1 MILERYKMI
10 CPYPTYEDVMS
21 ESKSIAELSPL
32 LVSYEEIG
40 LSAKGRPI
48 PLLTITDR
56 EVPIE
61 NKSVVL
67 ISGGTDG
74 NEEVG
79 RAIAL
84 GLARSLLESK
94 NRAHLKKQVVLIVPV
109 TNPDGTVLNLP
120 DREGNGSGIC
130 ASKVHMPGLP
140 PATPEGCV
148 MRSLVEKWIPDA
160 HFDFHGLAGGGMGD
174 MAYLYP
180 TVNNKWTIPV
190 LFEVAKEI
198 EMAGVKAGFPQN
210 RPQLWWEPRYN
221 LPGWLA
227 RNYSSFCMVL
237 ESTENYYPIEESVRG
252 GVVRLLRLLEIGE
265 EVRFFQYHA
274 NYPCDVVSGSRMGAL
289 MPFGNNYSERRK
301 SRRDISQMILEGV
314 PTFGRLGNDID
325 WTASIKL
332 PITDS
337 VKTFP
342 NGLVFQATVDSRA
355 IIKKVLWHDQQLED
369 SQWQSWETEAGIVV
383 RAIVA
388 DKPKLGDNFLRI
400 KYEVPF
406 KRHVEPL

>member
-1 MILERYKMI
+1 MN
-10 CPYPTYEDVMS
+10 CPYPTYDDVMN
-21 ESKSIAELSPL
+21 ECKSISSLAPL

-56 EVPIE
+56 DFPNE
-61 NKSVVL
+61 NKRVVL
-67 ISGGTDG
+67 VSGGTDG
-74 NEEVG
+74 NEEAG
-79 RAIAL
+79 RAINL
-84 GLARSLLESK
+84 GFARALLEPK
-94 NRAHLKKQVVLIVPV
+94 NRGHLQKQVVLIVPV

-130 ASKVHMPGLP
+130 ATKVHMPGVP
-140 PATPEGCV
+140 PATPEGRV
-148 MRSLVEKWIPDA
+148 MRDLVEKWIPDA

-198 EMAGVKAGFPQN
+198 EIVGVKAGFPQN

-227 RNYSSFCMVL
+227 RNHSSFCMVL

-289 MPFGNNYSERRK
+289 MPFGDDFTARRK

-314 PTFGRLGNDID
+314 PSFGRQSNDYN
-325 WTASIKL
+325 WTASLKL
-332 PITDS
+332 PITDT

-342 NGLVFQATVDSRA
+342 EGLVFQTTIDGRA
-355 IIKKVLWHDQQLED
+355 KIKNVTWHDSHLNE

-383 RAIVA
+383 RATIN
-388 DKPKLGDNFLRI
+388 DKPKLGDNFLKI

-406 KRHVEPL
+406 KRHVEP

>member
-1 MILERYKMI
+1 MN
-10 CPYPTYEDVMS
+10 CPYPTYEDVMN
-21 ESKSIAELSPL
+21 ECKSFSSLAPL

-56 EVPIE
+56 DFPNE
-61 NKSVVL
+61 NKRVVL
-67 ISGGTDG
+67 VSGGTDG

-79 RAIAL
+79 RAINL
-84 GLARSLLESK
+84 GFARALLEPK
-94 NRAHLKKQVVLIVPV
+94 NRVHLQKQVVLIVPV

-130 ASKVHMPGLP
+130 ATKVHMPGVP
-140 PATPEGCV
+140 PATPEGRV
-148 MRSLVEKWIPDA
+148 MRDLVERWIPDA

-198 EMAGVKAGFPQN
+198 EIVGVKAGFPQN

-227 RNYSSFCMVL
+227 RNHSSFCMVL

-289 MPFGNNYSERRK
+289 MPFGDDFTARRK

-314 PTFGRLGNDID
+314 PSFGRQGNDYN
-325 WTASIKL
+325 WTASLKL
-332 PITDS
+332 PINDT

-342 NGLVFQATVDSRA
+342 EGLVFQTTIDGRA
-355 IIKKVLWHDQQLED
+355 KIKNVFWHDSQLKE
-369 SQWQSWETEAGIVV
+369 SEWQSWQTEAGVVV
-383 RAIVA
+383 RAIVNG
-388 DKPKLGDNFLRI
+388 KPKLGDNFLKI

-406 KRHVEPL
+406 KRHV

>member
-1 MILERYKMI
+1 MI

-21 ESKSIAELSPL
+21 ESKSIAESSSSI
-32 LVSYEEIG
+32 VSYEEIG
-40 LSAKGRPI
+40 LSTKGRPI

-56 EVPIE
+56 SIPNE

-84 GLARSLLESK
+84 GFARVLLEPQNK
-94 NRAHLKKQVVLIVPV
+94 VHLQRQVILIVPV
-109 TNPDGTVLNLP
+109 ANPDGAVLNLP
-120 DREGNGSGIC
+120 DNQGNGSGVC
-130 ASKVHMPGLP
+130 FSQVHLPGLP
-140 PATPEGCV
+140 PAIQEGRV
-148 MRSLVEKWIPDA
+148 MRNLIEQWIPDA

-198 EMAGVKAGFPQN
+198 EMAGAKAGFPQN

-221 LPGWLA
+221 VPGWLA
-227 RNYSSFCMVL
+227 RNFSTFCMVL

-252 GVVRLLRLLEIGE
+252 GVVRLMRLLEIGE
-265 EVRFFQYHA
+265 EVRFFQFHA

-289 MPFGNNYSERRK
+289 MSFGENYAERRK
-301 SRRDISQMILEGV
+301 SRRDISQMIIEGV
-314 PTFGRLGNDID
+314 PTFGRLGNDLD
-325 WTASIKL
+325 WTASLKL
-332 PITDS
+332 PITDT

-342 NGLVFQATVDSRA
+342 EGLVFQTTIDSRA
-355 IIKKVLWHDQQLED
+355 EVKKVLWHDQQLKD

-383 RAIVA
+383 RAVIP
-388 DKPKLGDNFLRI
+388 DKPKLGDNFFRI

-406 KRHVEPL
+406 KRHVEPKK

>member
-1 MILERYKMI
+1 MN
-10 CPYPTYEDVMS
+10 CPYPTYDDVMN
-21 ESKSIAELSPL
+21 ECKSISSLAPL

-56 EVPIE
+56 DFPNE
-61 NKSVVL
+61 NKRVVL
-67 ISGGTDG
+67 VSGGTDG

-79 RAIAL
+79 RAINL
-84 GLARSLLESK
+84 GFARALLEPK
-94 NRAHLKKQVVLIVPV
+94 NRGHLQKQVVLIVPV

-130 ASKVHMPGLP
+130 ATKVHMPGVP
-140 PATPEGCV
+140 PATPEGRV
-148 MRSLVEKWIPDA
+148 MRDLVEKWIPDA

-198 EMAGVKAGFPQN
+198 EIVGVKAGFPQN

-227 RNYSSFCMVL
+227 RNHSSFCMVL

-289 MPFGNNYSERRK
+289 MPFGDDFTARRK

-314 PTFGRLGNDID
+314 PSFGRQSNDYN
-325 WTASIKL
+325 WTASLKL
-332 PITDS
+332 PITDT

-342 NGLVFQATVDSRA
+342 EGLVFQTTIDGRA
-355 IIKKVLWHDQQLED
+355 KIKNVTWHDSHLNE

-383 RAIVA
+383 RATIN
-388 DKPKLGDNFLRI
+388 DKPKLGDNFLKI

-406 KRHVEPL
+406 KRHVEP